1 MCGRFAIQ
9 QSNDELAQ
17 FFGAE
22 VANNLPIFPNYNIC
36 PTDTIPVIVSNG
48 EIRRMGGMR
57 WGFVPSWYK
66 TPTDGPLLINA
77 RAETIAQKPA
87 FKDAV
92 RSRRCIIP
100 MTGYFEWIKD
110 GDQRVPYFTQNTDGS
125 IMAVGGIWQA
135 WKGLEKLITCSIVT
149 VSSNESMV
157 HLHHRMP
164 LILAPSNWGKWLGEQ
179 GHGAATLMQP
189 TVDGMQAFYKV
200 SEDVNSNR
208 ASGAYL
214 IEQKQDLFG

>member
-9 QSNDELAQ
+9 QSNDELGQ
-17 FFGAE
+17 HFGAE
-22 VANNLPIFPNYNIC
+22 LASNLPTVPNYNIC
-36 PTDTIPVIVSNG
+36 PTDIIPVVVSNG
-48 EIRRMGGMR
+48 RVRRLGGMR
-57 WGFVPSWYK
+57 WGFVPTWYQ
-66 TPTDGPLLINA
+66 TPRDGPLIINA
-77 RAETIAQKPA
+77 RAESVAQKPA

-110 GDQRVPYFTQNTDGS
+110 GDQRVPYFTQNTDRS
-125 IMAVGGIWQA
+125 VMAIGGVWQV
-135 WKGLEKLITCSIVT
+135 WNGDQQLITCSIVT
-149 VSSNESMV
+149 VSSNDSMR

-164 LILAPSNWGKWLGEQ
+164 LILSSQDWGNWLGEE
-179 GHGAATLMQP
+179 GHGAAKLMRP
-189 TVDGMQAFYKV
+189 SIDGKQYFYKV
-200 SEDVNSNR
+200 SPDVNSNR

>member
-17 FFGAE
+17 HFGAE
-22 VANNLPIFPNYNIC
+22 LANNLPIFPNYNIC

-48 EIRRMGGMR
+48 EVRRMGGMR
-57 WGFVPSWYK
+57 WGFVPRWYK

-100 MTGYFEWIKD
+100 MKGYFEWIKD
-110 GDQRVPYFTQNTDGS
+110 GDQRVPYFTQNTDSS
-125 IMAVGGIWQA
+125 IMAVAGIWQM
-135 WKGLEKLITCSIVT
+135 WNGTEKLITCAIVT
-149 VSSNESMV
+149 VQSNQSMS

-164 LILAPSNWGKWLGEQ
+164 LILARSEWGKWLGEQ

-189 TVDGMQAFYKV
+189 TADGLQSFYKV

-208 ASGAYL
+208 TSGAYL
-214 IEQKQDLFG
+214 IEEKQDLFG